1 MKLFSENIE
10 QFVGQAV
17 RVYINHKVYGEQ
29 ELNIRKFQPLC
40 DDDRIGFLI
49 GKQEIYICADEIQSI
64 EAYENVYIING
75 NIQDIIIEKI

>member
-49 GKQEIYICADEIQSI
+49 GKQEIYVCADEIQNI
-64 EAYENVYIING
+64 EAYENVYIIRG
-75 NIQDIIIEKI
+75 DIQDIIIEKI